1 MRKLLPL
8 ALVATLLTAAAVQ
21 AKPKAAPAPP
31 ARPDPVAT
39 AAALRDKALGDPTA
53 MAILESLTSE
63 IGPRPAGS
71 PAAMRARDWGIAK
84 LKALGFAN
92 VHAEPFAKPSWQRG
106 EESAEI
112 TAPYPFKLSILGLGG
127 TVSTPPGGVEGD
139 VVVFHTIAE
148 VRAVPDG
155 ALAGKIVVLNMPMV
169 RTQDG
174 SGYGVA
180 VQSRYL
186 GSTVA
191 RKGAVAYLLRSVSTS
206 QSREPHTGA
215 TRYEAGGPQI
225 PVAALGVPDA
235 NLIDRLAARGPVH
248 IRLKLANTQHADT
261 MAWNVVGDIV
271 GSEKPDEYVVIGGH
285 LDSWDPGTGAI
296 DDGAGVAITSAAGAL
311 IGQLPR
317 HPRRTIRVVMWGS
330 EETGGAAEAFLAAHK
345 DEVAKMIIA
354 GESDLGSD
362 DIFSLQVPK
371 GFSGNPLAVQAAGL
385 LSPLKIMLS
394 SEAAANAGSDI
405 EGIEGAGVPVFAL
418 NQDASR
424 YFDLHHSADDTLE
437 AVDPVK
443 FNRNVAAWAALV
455 YLIADS
461 DIDFRTTATGAK

>member
-1 MRKLLPL
+1 MRQILSL
-8 ALVATLLTAAAVQ
+8 ALAASLLTVASVQ
-21 AKPKAAPAPP
+21 AKPKPAPTPP

-39 AAALRDKALGDPTA
+39 ATGLRDRALSDATG
-53 MAILESLTSE
+53 MSVLESLTSE

-71 PAAMRARDWGIAK
+71 PAAERARDWGIAK
-84 LKALGFAN
+84 LKALGFTN

-112 TAPYPFKLSILGLGG
+112 TAPYPFKLSVLGLGG
-127 TVSTPPGGVEGD
+127 TIATPAGGLEGD
-139 VVVFHTIAE
+139 AVVFHTIAE
-148 VRAVPDG
+148 LRAVADG
-155 ALAGKIVVLNMPMV
+155 SLTGKIVVLNMPMV

-206 QSREPHTGA
+206 QSRQPHAGA
-215 TRYEAGGPQI
+215 MRYDAGGPQI

-235 NLIDRLAARGPVH
+235 NLIDRLSTRGPVH
-248 IRLKLANTQHADT
+248 IRLKLANTTHADT

-271 GSEKPDEYVVIGGH
+271 GSEKSDEVIVIGGH

-296 DDGAGVAITSAAGAL
+296 DDGAGVAITTAAATL

-330 EETGGAAEAFLAAHK
+330 EETGGAGEAFYAAHK
-345 DEVAKMIIA
+345 DELGKIIVA

-362 DIFSLQVPK
+362 DIYSLQVPK
-371 GFSGNPLAVQAAGL
+371 GSYSNPVMMQAASVL
-385 LSPLKIMLS
+385 APLKIMTI
-394 SEAAANAGSDI
+394 SEAAKNAGSDVEEI
-405 EGIEGAGVPVFAL
+405 QGAGAPVFSL

-424 YFDLHHSADDTLE
+424 YFDLHHSADDTFE

-461 DIDFRTTATGAK
+461 DIDFRALGAK